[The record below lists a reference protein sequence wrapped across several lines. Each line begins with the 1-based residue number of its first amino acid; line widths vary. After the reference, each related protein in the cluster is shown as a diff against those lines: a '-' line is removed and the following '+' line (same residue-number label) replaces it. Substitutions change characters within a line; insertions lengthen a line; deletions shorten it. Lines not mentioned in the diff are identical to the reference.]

1 MIDSNGLPER
11 FLFLRHGETDYNRA
25 GIVQGQLDVPLNE
38 DGKRQ
43 AAQAAELFGG
53 CHVGRIVASDL
64 SRVLETV
71 TLVNARLGVE
81 IDIDPRLRERHFGPY
96 QDKPRTKDFWES
108 PDVPGIEPMEA
119 FVARIM
125 AALADHKDTPL
136 PLFVSHGGFLRA
148 CAAALPVAL
157 APKHYANA
165 VPMEFTRAGGRWSC
179 RMLDAAEAALPA

>member
-1 MIDSNGLPER
+1 MACPNASCFSGMAKQTTTGQGSCRGNSTFRSTRTASNKPR
-11 FLFLRHGETDYNRA
+11 KPRNCSA
-25 GIVQGQLDVPLNE
+25 DVN
-38 DGKRQ
+38 
-43 AAQAAELFGG
+43 
-53 CHVGRIVASDL
+53 VGRIVASDL

-71 TLVNARLGVE
+71 TFVNARLGVE

-96 QDKPRTKDFWES
+96 QDKPRTKDFWEL

-148 CAAALPVAL
+148 CAEALPVAL